1 MNNSRT
7 LKLIIMLAVISL
19 LAAACGSAANDP
31 NSPSAVTKRFV
42 EAMRQKDVKTFKSL
56 LSKKSIATIEKDA
69 KEVGV
74 STDEML
80 AKTLEQDLIP
90 TGPNAL
96 ETRNEKISGDTATVE
111 FKQGNGKWSQ
121 NELVR
126 EDGNWKVTLE

>member
-1 MNNSRT
+1 MNNARSI
-7 LKLIIMLAVISL
+7 KLIFALTIVSL
-19 LAAACGSAANDP
+19 FASACGSAASDS

-42 EAMRQKDVKTFKSL
+42 ESMRQKDVKTFKSL
-56 LSKKSIATIEKDA
+56 LSKKSIATVEKDA
-69 KEVGV
+69 KEVGI

-80 AKTLEQDLIP
+80 AKTLEQDLVP
-90 TGPNAL
+90 SGPNAL

>member
-1 MNNSRT
+1 MSNTRSI
-7 LKLIIMLAVISL
+7 KLIVALALVSL
-19 LAAACGSAANDP
+19 LAAACGSDS

-42 EAMRQKDVKTFKSL
+42 EAMRQKDVQTFKSL
-56 LSKKSIATIEKDA
+56 LSKKSITTIEKDA
-69 KEVGV
+69 KEVGI

-80 AKTLEQDLIP
+80 AKTLEQDLVP
-90 TGPNAL
+90 AGTSSL

-111 FKQGNGKWSQ
+111 FKKGDGKWSQ